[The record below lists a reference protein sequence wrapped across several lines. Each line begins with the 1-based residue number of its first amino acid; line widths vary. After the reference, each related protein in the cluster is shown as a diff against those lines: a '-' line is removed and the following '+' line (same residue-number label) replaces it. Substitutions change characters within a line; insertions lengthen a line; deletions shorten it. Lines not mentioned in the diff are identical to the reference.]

1 MLKSLSIFTGNSN
14 RALADEICKFVEIP
28 LGRADV
34 THFSDGEI
42 YVEVGENVRGV
53 NCFVVQPTC
62 SPPNQALMELLI
74 MIDALKRASAGS
86 IVAIIPY
93 FGYARQDRKA
103 KPRTPITAKLVANLI
118 TAAGADRAL
127 AMDLHAGQIQG
138 FFDIPFDHL
147 YAMPVLIDELRV
159 LGFGGE
165 QTVVCRPTPAA
176 SSAPARS
183 PSGSAPGLAIIDKRR
198 PAPNVSEIMNIVGD
212 VRGKKAVIVDDI
224 IDTAGTLT
232 NAAHAIINAGAA
244 SVSACASHAVFSGK
258 AVQRIEDS
266 PLQHVVVT
274 NTIPL
279 SEVGAGVHQ
288 GPGQERRSPARR
300 GDQAHPPRRLDQ
312 QLVRLGTRRCE
323 NNVMEVGKLTVSLR
337 GRSGKGAVAQAS
349 RAGQGPGRLL
359 RRLGRGRIEPLP
371 ITVDVKALRAA
382 LDPVRKRNTV
392 IKPHDRGRRRAA
404 RAARAGQGHTRS
416 TRCAATSPT
425 STCSRSIRTRRSAPR
440 CRWSSTASPRARST
454 AASSASCCAA

>member
-1 MLKSLSIFTGNSN
+1 VLKSLSIFTGNAN
-14 RALADEICKFVEIP
+14 RPLADEICKFVEIP

-42 YVEVGENVRGV
+42 YVEIGENVRGV

-62 SPPNQALMELLI
+62 SPPNQSLMELLI

-147 YAMPVLIDELRV
+147 FAMPVLIDELRV
-159 LGFGGE
+159 LGFGGDT
-165 QTVVCRPTPAA
+165 TVVVSPDAGGVER
-176 SSAPARS
+176 ARAFS
-183 PSGSAPGLAIIDKRR
+183 KRLGAGLAIIDKRR
-198 PAPNVSEIMNIVGD
+198 PAPNVSEVMNIVGD

-232 NAAHAIINAGAA
+232 QAAIAIAAAGAS

-258 AVQRIEDS
+258 SVQRITDS
-266 PLQHVVVT
+266 PLQHVIVT
-274 NTIPL
+274 NTIPQT
-279 SEVGAGVHQ
+279 EAGAACQ
-288 GPGQERRSPARR
+288 K
-300 GDQAHPPRRLDQ
+300 
-312 QLVRLGTRRCE
+312 VR
-323 NNVMEVGKLTVSLR
+323 VKSV
-337 GRSGKGAVAQAS
+337 
-349 RAGQGPGRLL
+349 GRLL
-359 RRLGRGRIEPLP
+359 GEAIKRIHHG
-371 ITVDVKALRAA
+371 D
-382 LDPVRKRNTV
+382 
-392 IKPHDRGRRRAA
+392 
-404 RAARAGQGHTRS
+404 
-416 TRCAATSPT
+416 
-425 STCSRSIRTRRSAPR
+425 SI
-440 CRWSSTASPRARST
+440 SSLFV
-454 AASSASCCAA
+454 

>member
-1 MLKSLSIFTGNSN
+1 MLKSLSIFTGNAN

-34 THFSDGEI
+34 THFADGEI
-42 YVEVGENVRGV
+42 YVEIGENVRGV

-62 SPPNQALMELLI
+62 SPPNQSIMELLI

-103 KPRTPITAKLVANLI
+103 KPRTPITSKLVANLI
-118 TAAGADRAL
+118 VAAGADRAL

-147 YAMPVLIDELRV
+147 YAMPVLIEELRV

-165 QTVVCRPTPAA
+165 GTVVISPDAGGVERARAFSKRLGA
-176 SSAPARS
+176 S
-183 PSGSAPGLAIIDKRR
+183 LAIIDKRR

-212 VRGKKAVIVDDI
+212 VRGKKTVIVDDI

-232 NAAHAIINAGAA
+232 NAAHAVINAGAA

-258 AVQRIEDS
+258 AIPRINDS

-279 SEVGAGVHQ
+279 SEMGA
-288 GPGQERRSPARR
+288 ACTK
-300 GDQAHPPRRLDQ
+300 
-312 QLVRLGTRRCE
+312 VR
-323 NNVMEVGKLTVSLR
+323 VKSV
-337 GRSGKGAVAQAS
+337 
-349 RAGQGPGRLL
+349 GRLL
-359 RRLGRGRIEPLP
+359 GEAIKRIHHG
-371 ITVDVKALRAA
+371 D
-382 LDPVRKRNTV
+382 
-392 IKPHDRGRRRAA
+392 
-404 RAARAGQGHTRS
+404 
-416 TRCAATSPT
+416 
-425 STCSRSIRTRRSAPR
+425 SI
-440 CRWSSTASPRARST
+440 SSLFV
-454 AASSASCCAA
+454 

>member
-1 MLKSLSIFTGNSN
+1 VLKSLSIFTGNAN

-147 YAMPVLIDELRV
+147 YAMPVLIEELRV
-159 LGFGGE
+159 LGFGGD
-165 QTVVCRPTPAA
+165 QTVVISPDAGGVER
-176 SSAPARS
+176 ARAFS
-183 PSGSAPGLAIIDKRR
+183 KRLGAGLAIIDKRR

-212 VRGKKAVIVDDI
+212 VRGKKTVIIDDI

-244 SVSACASHAVFSGK
+244 SVSACATHAVFSGK
-258 AVQRIEDS
+258 AVQRITDS

-279 SEVGAGVHQ
+279 TEQGA
-288 GPGQERRSPARR
+288 AC
-300 GDQAHPPRRLDQ
+300 DK
-312 QLVRLGTRRCE
+312 VR
-323 NNVMEVGKLTVSLR
+323 VKSV
-337 GRSGKGAVAQAS
+337 
-349 RAGQGPGRLL
+349 GRLL
-359 RRLGRGRIEPLP
+359 GEAIKRIHHG
-371 ITVDVKALRAA
+371 D
-382 LDPVRKRNTV
+382 
-392 IKPHDRGRRRAA
+392 
-404 RAARAGQGHTRS
+404 
-416 TRCAATSPT
+416 
-425 STCSRSIRTRRSAPR
+425 SI
-440 CRWSSTASPRARST
+440 SSLFV
-454 AASSASCCAA
+454 

>member
-1 MLKSLSIFTGNSN
+1 MLKSLSIFTGNAN
-14 RALADEICKFVEIP
+14 RALADEICKCVEIP

-62 SPPNQALMELLI
+62 SPPNESLMELLI

-147 YAMPVLIDELRV
+147 YAMPVLIEELRT

-165 QTVVCRPTPAA
+165 HTVVVSPDAGGVER
-176 SSAPARS
+176 ARAFS
-183 PSGSAPGLAIIDKRR
+183 KRLGAGLAIIDKRR
-198 PAPNVSEIMNIVGD
+198 PAPNVSEIMHIVGD
-212 VRGKKAVIVDDI
+212 VRGKKAVILDDI

-232 NAAHAIINAGAA
+232 NAAHAISNAGAS
-244 SVSACASHAVFSGK
+244 SVAACASHAVFSGK
-258 AVQRIEDS
+258 AVQRITDS
-266 PLQHVVVT
+266 PLQHVIVT
-274 NTIPL
+274 NTIPQSEL
-279 SEVGAGVHQ
+279 SAGC
-288 GPGQERRSPARR
+288 AK
-300 GDQAHPPRRLDQ
+300 
-312 QLVRLGTRRCE
+312 VR
-323 NNVMEVGKLTVSLR
+323 VKSV
-337 GRSGKGAVAQAS
+337 
-349 RAGQGPGRLL
+349 GRLL
-359 RRLGRGRIEPLP
+359 GEAIKRIHHG
-371 ITVDVKALRAA
+371 D
-382 LDPVRKRNTV
+382 
-392 IKPHDRGRRRAA
+392 
-404 RAARAGQGHTRS
+404 
-416 TRCAATSPT
+416 
-425 STCSRSIRTRRSAPR
+425 SI
-440 CRWSSTASPRARST
+440 SSLFV
-454 AASSASCCAA
+454 

>member
-1 MLKSLSIFTGNSN
+1 MLKSLSIFTGNAN

-42 YVEVGENVRGV
+42 YVEIGENVRGV

-62 SPPNQALMELLI
+62 SPPNQSLMELLI

-147 YAMPVLIDELRV
+147 YSMPVLIEELRM
-159 LGFGGE
+159 LGYGGDS
-165 QTVVCRPTPAA
+165 TVVVSPDAGGVER
-176 SSAPARS
+176 ARAFS
-183 PSGSAPGLAIIDKRR
+183 KRLGAGLAIIDKRR

-212 VRGKKAVIVDDI
+212 VKGKKTVIVDDI

-232 NAAHAIINAGAA
+232 NAAHAIINAGAS

-258 AVQRIEDS
+258 AVQRITDS
-266 PLQHVVVT
+266 PLSHVVVT

-279 SEVGAGVHQ
+279 TESGAAC
-288 GPGQERRSPARR
+288 PK
-300 GDQAHPPRRLDQ
+300 
-312 QLVRLGTRRCE
+312 VR
-323 NNVMEVGKLTVSLR
+323 VKSV
-337 GRSGKGAVAQAS
+337 
-349 RAGQGPGRLL
+349 GRLL
-359 RRLGRGRIEPLP
+359 GEAIKRIHHG
-371 ITVDVKALRAA
+371 D
-382 LDPVRKRNTV
+382 
-392 IKPHDRGRRRAA
+392 
-404 RAARAGQGHTRS
+404 
-416 TRCAATSPT
+416 
-425 STCSRSIRTRRSAPR
+425 SI
-440 CRWSSTASPRARST
+440 SSLFM
-454 AASSASCCAA
+454 

>member
-1 MLKSLSIFTGNSN
+1 MLKSLSIFTGNAN

-62 SPPNQALMELLI
+62 SPPNQSLMEVLI

-147 YAMPVLIDELRV
+147 YAMPVLIEELRV

-165 QTVVCRPTPAA
+165 GTVVVSPDAGGVER
-176 SSAPARS
+176 ARAFS
-183 PSGSAPGLAIIDKRR
+183 KRLGAGLAIIDKRR

-212 VRGKKAVIVDDI
+212 VRGKKTVIVDDI

-232 NAAHAIINAGAA
+232 NAAHAIINAGAQ

-258 AVQRIEDS
+258 AVQRITDS

-274 NTIPL
+274 NTIPQ
-279 SEVGAGVHQ
+279 SDEGAAC
-288 GPGQERRSPARR
+288 PK
-300 GDQAHPPRRLDQ
+300 
-312 QLVRLGTRRCE
+312 VR
-323 NNVMEVGKLTVSLR
+323 VKSV
-337 GRSGKGAVAQAS
+337 
-349 RAGQGPGRLL
+349 GRLL
-359 RRLGRGRIEPLP
+359 GEAIKRIHHG
-371 ITVDVKALRAA
+371 D
-382 LDPVRKRNTV
+382 
-392 IKPHDRGRRRAA
+392 
-404 RAARAGQGHTRS
+404 
-416 TRCAATSPT
+416 
-425 STCSRSIRTRRSAPR
+425 SI
-440 CRWSSTASPRARST
+440 SSLFV
-454 AASSASCCAA
+454 

>member
-14 RALADEICKFVEIP
+14 RALAEEMCKFVEIP

-42 YVEVGENVRGV
+42 YVEIGENVRGV
-53 NCFVVQPTC
+53 NCFVVQSTC
-62 SPPNQALMELLI
+62 TPVNQSLMELLI

-147 YAMPVLIDELRV
+147 FAKPVLVDELRA
-159 LGFGGE
+159 LGLDGE
-165 QTVVCRPTPAA
+165 QTVVVSPDAGGVER
-176 SSAPARS
+176 ARAFS
-183 PSGSAPGLAIIDKRR
+183 KRLNAGLAIIDKRR
-198 PAPNVSEIMNIVGD
+198 PAANVTEVMNIVGD
-212 VRGKKAVIVDDI
+212 VRGKRCVIVDDI

-232 NAAHAIINAGAA
+232 NAAAAIAAAGAT

-258 AVQRIEDS
+258 AVQRITDS
-266 PLQHVVVT
+266 VLQHVVVT

-279 SEVGAGVHQ
+279 SESAAACSKIRVKSV
-288 GPGQERRSPARR
+288 
-300 GDQAHPPRRLDQ
+300 
-312 QLVRLGTRRCE
+312 
-323 NNVMEVGKLTVSLR
+323 
-337 GRSGKGAVAQAS
+337 
-349 RAGQGPGRLL
+349 GRLL
-359 RRLGRGRIEPLP
+359 GEAIKRIHHG
-371 ITVDVKALRAA
+371 D
-382 LDPVRKRNTV
+382 
-392 IKPHDRGRRRAA
+392 
-404 RAARAGQGHTRS
+404 
-416 TRCAATSPT
+416 
-425 STCSRSIRTRRSAPR
+425 SI
-440 CRWSSTASPRARST
+440 SSLFM
-454 AASSASCCAA
+454 